1 MRCYSHRTGPFALS
15 GAVLPGGCLFS
26 YFRCGNSDCLYLGNC
41 LQTPGLAGLVAHILF
56 HYRFIVKPFLHL
68 EEGRTRVGAHY
79 PSNATHKENFLLSKI
94 DLLINW
100 SRKYSLWPLFFGLS
114 CCFIEE
120 AAVLTARYDLSR
132 FGAEVMRGSPRQS
145 DLLIVSGTVFKKIA
159 PIVLRLYD
167 QMPTPKWVISMGS
180 CSNCGGM
187 YDVYSVVQGVDQI
200 LPVDVYVP
208 GCPPRPEALMQ
219 GLIKL
224 QEKIMGEQPTRPI
237 LHLKGGSQG
246 AQEAILVDGRTKS
259 RDSRGPGYSGL
270 PLRGN
275 SVTPPLFWESRS
287 ELMWTPPPARF
298 ELTASD
304 QSLVVTL
311 KERFGEQ
318 VQQVSPTSDMPTFKV
333 AGAGL
338 KDILRFL
345 KHDAQPKFGRLDDL
359 TAIDETAR
367 REKGNYPEYTL
378 VYHLLSYENAARI
391 RLKVELSGQEPE
403 AESITDVWPSAN
415 WYEREVYDMFG
426 IRFQGHPRLRR
437 ILMPYDWEGHPL
449 RKSYP
454 GRATAMPPYTQD
466 DARKY
471 QPLDAGIYL
480 KQPEGEEE
488 LLLNVGPHHI
498 STHGLLRFIV
508 QLHGEE
514 IDDIDMDIG
523 YHHRAAEKVG
533 ERQSWHQFIPYTDRV
548 DYLSGVSNNLAYLLA
563 VETLAG
569 IKIPDRAQFI
579 RVMLTEFF
587 RISNHLVAFATFS
600 HDCGAMTP
608 NFYTF
613 QEREKV
619 MDIVELITGG
629 RLHPSWF
636 RLGGVAA
643 DLPEGWKELVDAF
656 IKIFPAR
663 IKEYEA
669 LITNNPIFEARTRG
683 VGYLSLED
691 ALDWGITGPVLRG
704 SGLEWDL
711 RKKLSVFGYEAFDF
725 DIPSLS

>member
-1 MRCYSHRTGPFALS
+1 M
-15 GAVLPGGCLFS
+15 
-26 YFRCGNSDCLYLGNC
+26 
-41 LQTPGLAGLVAHILF
+41 
-56 HYRFIVKPFLHL
+56 
-68 EEGRTRVGAHY
+68 EE
-79 PSNATHKENFLLSKI
+79 
-94 DLLINW
+94 
-100 SRKYSLWPLFFGLS
+100 RK
-114 CCFIEE
+114 
-120 AAVLTARYDLSR
+120 
-132 FGAEVMRGSPRQS
+132 
-145 DLLIVSGTVFKKIA
+145 
-159 PIVLRLYD
+159 
-167 QMPTPKWVISMGS
+167 
-180 CSNCGGM
+180 N
-187 YDVYSVVQGVDQI
+187 
-200 LPVDVYVP
+200 
-208 GCPPRPEALMQ
+208 
-219 GLIKL
+219 
-224 QEKIMGEQPTRPI
+224 
-237 LHLKGGSQG
+237 H
-246 AQEAILVDGRTKS
+246 

-333 AGAGL
+333 VSAGL

-378 VYHLLSYENAARI
+378 VYHLLSYENTARI

-488 LLLNVGPHHI
+488 LLL
-498 STHGLLRFIV
+498 
-508 QLHGEE
+508 
-514 IDDIDMDIG
+514 
-523 YHHRAAEKVG
+523 
-533 ERQSWHQFIPYTDRV
+533 
-548 DYLSGVSNNLAYLLA
+548 
-563 VETLAG
+563 ETLAH
-569 IKIPDRAQFI
+569 
-579 RVMLTEFF
+579 TT
-587 RISNHLVAFATFS
+587 S
-600 HDCGAMTP
+600 
-608 NFYTF
+608 
-613 QEREKV
+613 
-619 MDIVELITGG
+619 
-629 RLHPSWF
+629 
-636 RLGGVAA
+636 
-643 DLPEGWKELVDAF
+643 
-656 IKIFPAR
+656 
-663 IKEYEA
+663 
-669 LITNNPIFEARTRG
+669 ART
-683 VGYLSLED
+683 VCCALSSNCMAKKLTTLIWISATTTE
-691 ALDWGITGPVLRG
+691 P
-704 SGLEWDL
+704 
-711 RKKLSVFGYEAFDF
+711 RKKSESASPGT
-725 DIPSLS
+725 S